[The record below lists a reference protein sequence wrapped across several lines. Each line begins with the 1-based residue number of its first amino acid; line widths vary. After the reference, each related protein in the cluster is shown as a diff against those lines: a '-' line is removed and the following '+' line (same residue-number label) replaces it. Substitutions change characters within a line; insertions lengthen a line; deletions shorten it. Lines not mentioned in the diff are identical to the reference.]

1 MSLIRANEQY
11 KITITDF
18 EGPLDLLLHLIR
30 DAKLDIKTV
39 KLAEVTAQFLEFLA
53 QLDSLNMEL
62 ASEFIEV
69 GATLIEI
76 KARGILP
83 RPADAVEDEE
93 DIEMRLRSQLEE
105 YKLLKEA
112 SEQLKTLENV
122 DRFYKGPAE
131 FKPEYVYKL
140 DGLSMDALAQAFARI
155 MHRIQASAATI
166 KEKQIQMDRFTV
178 KDKIRD
184 IRTRIKQSDAI
195 MFFDLFEADFTK
207 SEMIN
212 TFLAL
217 LELLKNQE
225 IKAIQQS
232 KFADI
237 KIVAGEGGNNG
248 DEVTGITD

>member
-1 MSLIRANEQY
+1 
-11 KITITDF
+11 
-18 EGPLDLLLHLIR
+18 
-30 DAKLDIKTV
+30 
-39 KLAEVTAQFLEFLA
+39 
-53 QLDSLNMEL
+53 
-62 ASEFIEV
+62 
-69 GATLIEI
+69 
-76 KARGILP
+76 
-83 RPADAVEDEE
+83 
-93 DIEMRLRSQLEE
+93 MRLRSQLEE

-122 DRFYKGPAE
+122 DRFYKEPVD

-140 DGLSMDALAQAFARI
+140 DNLSMDALAQAFARI
-155 MHRIQASAATI
+155 MHRMQANAVAI

-184 IRTRIKQSDAI
+184 IRSRIKSSSEI

-217 LELLKNQE
+217 LELLKSQE
-225 IKAIQQS
+225 IKAMQQS

-237 KIVAGEGGNNG
+237 KIVAGEKNETNESDEANLGGENEYN
-248 DEVTGITD
+248 T